1 MSSKE
6 MHELHEHGEHARQ
19 DPAMAPITLTMAIL
33 AVIVAGVSLLGHR
46 THTDEVILQDKITDG
61 WAYFQA
67 KSIRRNT
74 DQMFVD
80 LTSIAALKDSEQAS
94 KLREQYQQEVIR
106 YKTDQSKLE
115 AETRALEK
123 EVKDERK
130 RANSY
135 DLGEVF
141 LEIGLV
147 VTSITLLSGQRKFW
161 HGGLLLGAIGIVIV
175 VIGLLGY

>member
-6 MHELHEHGEHARQ
+6 IYELHEHGEHARQ
-19 DPAMAPITLTMAIL
+19 NPALAPITLTMAIL

-61 WAYFQA
+61 WAYYQA

-115 AETRALEK
+115 AETRALEN

-130 RANSY
+130 RANRY

-161 HGGLLLGAIGIVIV
+161 HGGLVLGAIGIVVV

>member
-6 MHELHEHGEHARQ
+6 MHELHDHGEHARQ
-19 DPAMAPITLTMAIL
+19 NPEMAPITLTMAIL

-46 THTDEVILQDKITDG
+46 THTDEVIVQDKITNG

-67 KSIRRNT
+67 KAIRRNT

-80 LTSIAALKDSEQAS
+80 LTSIAALKESEQAN

-106 YKTDQSKLE
+106 YKTEQSKLE
-115 AETRALEK
+115 AETRALEN

-161 HGGLLLGAIGIVIV
+161 HGGLVLGAIGIVIV